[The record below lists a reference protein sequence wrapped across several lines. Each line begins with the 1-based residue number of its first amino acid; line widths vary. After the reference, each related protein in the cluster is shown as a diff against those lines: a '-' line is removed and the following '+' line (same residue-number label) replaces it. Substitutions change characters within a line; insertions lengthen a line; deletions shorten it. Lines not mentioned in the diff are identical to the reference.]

1 MDSLSVAERNSPQ
14 RSPNTHTLPHS
25 LFCLEMHRLM
35 GEEHTGE
42 GFWAGSTGR
51 VLTKAILWL
60 HRPGLDCQG
69 MVSCRHVIRRTSSQR

>member
-1 MDSLSVAERNSPQ
+1 MDSLSVAGRNSPSCPPT
-14 RSPNTHTLPHS
+14 RTPYPTPCSVP
-25 LFCLEMHRLM
+25 EMHRLV

-60 HRPGLDCQG
+60 HQPGLDCQG